1 MYVAVK
7 GGEAAILATHERVAE
22 ARRGDAAVPEISVAQ
37 IREQQAL
44 ACARVMNEGSLYDA
58 DLAALALKQAQGDVI
73 EGAFLMRAYRTTL
86 PRFGSSEPVD
96 TAKMAIRRRV
106 SATYKDLP
114 GGQVLGPT
122 YDYTHRLFD
131 FALMDEGAG
140 SARDPLPPA
149 CGGEGLGMGG
159 SAARQADPDQRSG
172 FAAPHP
178 NPPHRKRGEGDRRVE
193 PLDPHMPRVP
203 DILGAEGLMEPE
215 TAPEGDPRPFD
226 LTREPVSF
234 PADRDV
240 RLQAMARGDEG
251 FLLGLGYSVQRGF
264 GGNHPF
270 VGEIRVGEVSVEFVP
285 EELGFAVD
293 LGEITLTECQMV
305 NQFAGSKDVPPQFT
319 RGYGLAFGHSERKA
333 MSMSLVDRALK
344 AREFGEAAEYPAQ
357 QDEFVLYH
365 SDNVEAAGFVEHLKL
380 PHYVDFQGELELIRR
395 IRREREA
402 RLAAEPETLPE
413 AAE

>member
-7 GGEAAILATHERVAE
+7 GGEAAILATHDLVAE
-22 ARRGDAAVPEISVAQ
+22 ARRGDAGVPEISVAQ
-37 IREQQAL
+37 IREQQGL

-73 EGAFLMRAYRTTL
+73 EAAFLMRAYRTTL

-96 TAKMAIRRRV
+96 TAQMAIRRRV

-131 FALMDEGAG
+131 FALMDEPRPA
-140 SARDPLPPA
+140 SSPL
-149 CGGEGLGMGG
+149 GGEGWGEG
-159 SAARQADPDQRSG
+159 RQNGEGLTETASLLSSDP
-172 FAAPHP
+172 AAPGHLL
-178 NPPHRKRGEGDRRVE
+178 PHGEKE
-193 PLDPHMPRVP
+193 SAPLDAHMPRVP

-215 TAPEGDPRPFD
+215 IAPEGDPRPFD

-270 VGEIRVGEVSVEFVP
+270 VGEIRVGEVSVEFIP

>member
-7 GGEAAILATHERVAE
+7 GGEAAILATHDLVAE
-22 ARRGDAAVPEISVAQ
+22 ARRGDESVPEISVAQ

-73 EGAFLMRAYRTTL
+73 EAAFLMRAYRTTL
-86 PRFGSSEPVD
+86 PRFGSSEPLD
-96 TAKMAIRRRV
+96 TAAMAIRRRV

-131 FALMDEGAG
+131 FALMEPEQAP
-140 SARDPLPPA
+140 SPL
-149 CGGEGLGMGG
+149 GGEGW
-159 SAARQADPDQRSG
+159 
-172 FAAPHP
+172 
-178 NPPHRKRGEGDRRVE
+178 GEGRHDDLSPAPALPASDPASPGHLLPQGEKERA
-193 PLDPHMPRVP
+193 PLDAHMPRVP

-215 TAPEGDPRPFD
+215 VPPEGDPRPFD
-226 LTREPVSF
+226 LTREPVAF
-234 PADRDV
+234 PAGRDV
-240 RLQAMARGDEG
+240 RLQSMARGDEG

-264 GGNHPF
+264 GNSHPF
-270 VGEIRVGEVSVEFVP
+270 VGEIRVGEVAVEFVP
-285 EELGFAVD
+285 EELGFAID
-293 LGEITLTECQMV
+293 LGDLTLTECQMV

-344 AREFGEAAEYPAQ
+344 CREFGEAAEYPAQ

-395 IRREREA
+395 IHREREE
-402 RLAAEPETLPE
+402 RLVKDAEKLPE

>member
-7 GGEAAILATHERVAE
+7 GGEAAILATHDLVAE
-22 ARRGDAAVPEISVAQ
+22 ARRGDPAVPEISVAQ

-73 EGAFLMRAYRTTL
+73 EAAFLMRAYRTTL
-86 PRFGSSEPVD
+86 PRFGSSEPLD
-96 TAKMAIRRRV
+96 TAAMAIRRRV

-131 FALMDEGAG
+131 FGLMEEPQPAP
-140 SARDPLPPA
+140 SPL
-149 CGGEGLGMGG
+149 GGEGWGEGLTRAALD
-159 SAARQADPDQRSG
+159 SAASSLPSPSSDP
-172 FAAPHP
+172 AAPGHLLP
-178 NPPHRKRGEGDRRVE
+178 RGEKDGE
-193 PLDPHMPRVP
+193 PLDAHMPRVP
-203 DILGAEGLMEPE
+203 DILGAEGLMEE
-215 TAPEGDPRPFD
+215 EAPPPGDPKPFD

-234 PADRDV
+234 PAERDV
-240 RLQAMARGDEG
+240 RLQSMARGDEG
-251 FLLGLGYSVQRGF
+251 FLLGLGYSIQRGF
-264 GGNHPF
+264 GGTHPF
-270 VGEIRVGEVSVEFVP
+270 VGEVRVGEVAVEFVP

-293 LGEITLTECQMV
+293 LGDVTLTECQMV
-305 NQFAGSKDVPPQFT
+305 NQFQGSKEVPPQFT
-319 RGYGLAFGHSERKA
+319 RGYGLVFGHAERKA

-395 IRREREA
+395 IRKEREE
-402 RLAAEPETLPE
+402 RLARNAQPLKE

>member
-7 GGEAAILATHERVAE
+7 GGEAAILATHDLVAE
-22 ARRGDAAVPEISVAQ
+22 ARRGDAGVPEISVAQ
-37 IREQQAL
+37 IREQQGL
-44 ACARVMNEGSLYDA
+44 ACARVMNEGSLYEP
-58 DLAALALKQAQGDVI
+58 DLAALALKQAQGDAI
-73 EGAFLMRAYRTTL
+73 EAAFLMRAYRTTL

-96 TAKMAIRRRV
+96 TARMAIRRRV

-114 GGQVLGPT
+114 GGQVRGPT

-131 FALMDEGAG
+131 FALMDGDAPSVGAQEGSPAVHA
-140 SARDPLPPA
+140 SQDARAKPDHD
-149 CGGEGLGMGG
+149 
-159 SAARQADPDQRSG
+159 AR
-172 FAAPHP
+172 
-178 NPPHRKRGEGDRRVE
+178 
-193 PLDPHMPRVP
+193 PLDTHMPRVP

-215 TAPEGDPRPFD
+215 QPPEGDPRPFD
-226 LTREPVSF
+226 LTREPVAF

-251 FLLGLGYSVQRGF
+251 FLLGLGYSVQRGY
-264 GGNHPF
+264 GHSHPF

-319 RGYGLAFGHSERKA
+319 RGYGLSFGHSERKA

-344 AREFGEAAEYPAQ
+344 CREFGEAADYPAQ

-395 IRREREA
+395 IRDEREQ
-402 RLAAEPETLPE
+402 RLADNPDQNQEALPE

>member
-7 GGEAAILATHERVAE
+7 GGEAAILATHDLVAQ
-22 ARRGDAAVPEISVAQ
+22 ARRGDPAVPEITVAQ

-44 ACARVMNEGSLYDA
+44 ACARVMNEGSLYDR
-58 DLAALALKQAQGDVI
+58 DLAALALKQSQGDVI
-73 EGAFLMRAYRTTL
+73 EAAFLMRAYRTTL
-86 PRFGSSEPVD
+86 PRFGSSEPLD
-96 TAKMAIRRRV
+96 TAAMAIRRRV

-131 FALMDEGAG
+131 FALMEE
-140 SARDPLPPA
+140 
-149 CGGEGLGMGG
+149 GGE
-159 SAARQADPDQRSG
+159 
-172 FAAPHP
+172 
-178 NPPHRKRGEGDRRVE
+178 VE
-193 PLDPHMPRVP
+193 PRKASAPLDATMPRVP
-203 DILGAEGLMEPE
+203 DILGAEGLMEAEEP
-215 TAPEGDPRPFD
+215 PEGDPRPFD
-226 LTREPVSF
+226 LTRDPVSF

-240 RLQAMARGDEG
+240 RLQSMARGDEG

-264 GGNHPF
+264 GGSHPF
-270 VGEIRVGEVSVEFVP
+270 VGEVRVGEVAVEFVP

-293 LGEITLTECQMV
+293 LGEVTLTECQMV
-305 NQFAGSKDVPPQFT
+305 NQFQGSKDVPPQFT
-319 RGYGLAFGHSERKA
+319 RGYGLVFGHSERKA

-344 AREFGEAAEYPAQ
+344 SRDFGEATNYPAQ

-365 SDNVEAAGFVEHLKL
+365 ADNVEAAGFVEHLKL

-395 IRREREA
+395 IRREREE
-402 RLAAEPETLPE
+402 RLAQERGAKEQDTMPE

>member
-1 MYVAVK
+1 
-7 GGEAAILATHERVAE
+7 
-22 ARRGDAAVPEISVAQ
+22 
-37 IREQQAL
+37 
-44 ACARVMNEGSLYDA
+44 MNEGSLYDM

-73 EGAFLMRAYRTTL
+73 EAAFLMRAYRTTL

-96 TAKMAIRRRV
+96 TAAMAIRRRV

-131 FALMDEGAG
+131 FALMEGHDVLVG
-140 SARDPLPPA
+140 LDPTIS
-149 CGGEGLGMGG
+149 GREGLTSPVPHSPGD
-159 SAARQADPDQRSG
+159 ARVTPEHDVA
-172 FAAPHP
+172 
-178 NPPHRKRGEGDRRVE
+178 

-215 TAPEGDPRPFD
+215 TPPEGDPRPFD

-270 VGEIRVGEVSVEFVP
+270 VGEIRVGEVSVEFTP

-305 NQFAGSKDVPPQFT
+305 NQFTGSKEVAPQFT
-319 RGYGLAFGHSERKA
+319 RGYGLAFGHAERKA

-344 AREFGEAAEYPAQ
+344 CREFGEAATYPAQ

-395 IRREREA
+395 ITREREE
-402 RLAAEPETLPE
+402 RLAREAAPLQE

>member
-7 GGEAAILATHERVAE
+7 GGEAAILATHDLVAE

-37 IREQQAL
+37 IREQQGL

-73 EGAFLMRAYRTTL
+73 EAAFLMRAYRTTL

-131 FALMDEGAG
+131 FALMDNESVMVGLAPTISGPEGASSATASQDARVKPEHDG
-140 SARDPLPPA
+140 SAKPVA
-149 CGGEGLGMGG
+149 C
-159 SAARQADPDQRSG
+159 
-172 FAAPHP
+172 
-178 NPPHRKRGEGDRRVE
+178 
-193 PLDPHMPRVP
+193 PLDAHMPRVP

-215 TAPEGDPRPFD
+215 IAPEGDPRPFD

-234 PADRDV
+234 PAERDV

>member
-7 GGEAAILATHERVAE
+7 GGEAAILATHDLVAE
-22 ARRGDAAVPEISVAQ
+22 ARRGDEAVPEISVAQ
-37 IREQQAL
+37 IREQQGL
-44 ACARVMNEGSLYDA
+44 SCARVMNEGSLYDA

-73 EGAFLMRAYRTTL
+73 EAAFLMRAYRTTL

-96 TAKMAIRRRV
+96 TARMAIRRRV

-131 FALMDEGAG
+131 FALMDDAKSVMVGLDPTISGREGRP
-140 SARDPLPPA
+140 ST
-149 CGGEGLGMGG
+149 
-159 SAARQADPDQRSG
+159 
-172 FAAPHP
+172 APHSA
-178 NPPHRKRGEGDRRVE
+178 GDARVKPE
-193 PLDPHMPRVP
+193 HDVAPLDTHMPRVP

-215 TAPEGDPRPFD
+215 TPPVGDPRPFD

-293 LGEITLTECQMV
+293 LGDITLTECQMV
-305 NQFAGSKDVPPQFT
+305 NQFAGSKDVAPQFT
-319 RGYGLAFGHSERKA
+319 RGYGLSFGHSERKA

-344 AREFGEAAEYPAQ
+344 CREFGEAAEYPAQ

-395 IRREREA
+395 IRAEREQ
-402 RLAAEPETLPE
+402 RLAGENEVLPE

>member
-7 GGEAAILATHERVAE
+7 GGEAAILATHDLVAE
-22 ARRGDAAVPEISVAQ
+22 ARRGDPAVPEISVAQ

-44 ACARVMNEGSLYDA
+44 ACARVMNEGSLYDQ
-58 DLAALALKQAQGDVI
+58 DLAALALKQSQGDVI
-73 EGAFLMRAYRTTL
+73 EAAFLMRAYRTTL
-86 PRFGSSEPVD
+86 PRFGSSEPLD
-96 TAKMAIRRRV
+96 TAAMAIRRRV

-131 FALMDEGAG
+131 FTLMDEG
-140 SARDPLPPA
+140 
-149 CGGEGLGMGG
+149 GE
-159 SAARQADPDQRSG
+159 
-172 FAAPHP
+172 AAPRSAP
-178 NPPHRKRGEGDRRVE
+178 A
-193 PLDPHMPRVP
+193 PLDTTMPRVP
-203 DILGAEGLMEPE
+203 DILGAEGLMEAEEP
-215 TAPEGDPRPFD
+215 PEGDPRPFD
-226 LTREPVSF
+226 LTRDPVSF

-240 RLQAMARGDEG
+240 RLQSMARGDEG

-264 GGNHPF
+264 GGTHPF
-270 VGEIRVGEVSVEFVP
+270 VGEVRVGEVSVEFVP

-293 LGEITLTECQMV
+293 LGDVTLTECQMV
-305 NQFAGSKDVPPQFT
+305 NQFQGSKEVPPQFT
-319 RGYGLAFGHSERKA
+319 RGYGLVFGHVERKA

-344 AREFGEAAEYPAQ
+344 ARDFGEATNYPAQ

-365 SDNVEAAGFVEHLKL
+365 ADNVEAAGFVEHLKL

-395 IRREREA
+395 IRREREE
-402 RLAAEPETLPE
+402 RLAQEQNAKGPDTMPE